1 MKENEDEKI
10 RMLEKRVEQ
19 LETHAE
25 QLERQIQNLIK
36 KTDIKAI
43 TNQVN
48 REQGRQLGSLL

>member
-1 MKENEDEKI
+1 MTVNEDEKI
-10 RMLEKRVEQ
+10 RTLEKRVEQ
-19 LETHAE
+19 LE
-25 QLERQIQNLIK
+25 RQVQNLIK